1 MPKIGRVKRC
11 WFLMETLWLEGQAY
25 LPVSNVE
32 RHGYECRDESFSVYL
47 LLFTVRIP
55 ACSFGFMPVVK
66 PAMSIKVSLTSQ
78 GITVTEAFLHLSH
91 SVSLGQERLLI

>member
-1 MPKIGRVKRC
+1 MPKIGRVKQC

-47 LLFTVRIP
+47 LLFTVCIP